1 MMDFIADFIANF
13 IAEILERMFGAGFG
27 KKNQRRKT
35 GKNRFECRDRR
46 GCLKIEFLKNSLVFM
61 AQKTKNTRFLR
72 HFYNFYKRTLQK
84 LRFET
89 APFVVS
95 ASVCVPFAGSAYGPR
110 QGVS

>member
-1 MMDFIADFIANF
+1 MELVSGKRIKGGK
-13 IAEILERMFGAGFG
+13 LE
-27 KKNQRRKT
+27 
-35 GKNRFECRDRR
+35 KNRFECRDRR